1 MARSRA
7 RKIADLISGNTFDD
21 GVISASEVVG
31 LGSAATLASTAFA
44 TAAQGTLGASAL
56 QPTGDGSGLS
66 GILTPTGDGSGL
78 SGISGS
84 ATAIVTHAA
93 APAVGVEGTVYYNTT
108 INVLFISNGSTWQ
121 EVVPQAPNTT
131 GGTVSLSELTYG
143 SSYTYGLG
151 TDFHDAVT
159 TDANLTYVL
168 ASGTLPSGLA
178 INGVNL
184 EWNGVSPVTGATYNF
199 TIRATDG
206 DGLTATQ
213 QYSQVQAGIPA
224 NTVNGSVLY
233 YEGQSGTWT
242 VPANVYS
249 IAVVAIG
256 GGGGGAQYNDGGGG
270 GALAYKNNISVTP
283 NQTFTYASAA
293 ITTQGS
299 HGGNHSK
306 TGGDS
311 TFTGTGV
318 TLVAGGG
325 KSVGST
331 DNRAGGIPTGHDGGG
346 NGGQGGYGGNHA
358 FGPSYSGGGGGGA
371 GGYSGNGGNGGWAWP
386 SGAAAGAAGSGGG
399 GGGGGGSFDSAS
411 GGFVWGPNHGGN
423 VGLEGEGSSG
433 SGGVGSGN
441 GAYPPNPSTYPG
453 PGTNGSATGT
463 TYGGGGAGSGYY
475 QNASNQGLI
484 GRGGAVRIVYK
495 VSAFSFPSTNVG

>member
-93 APAVGVEGTVYYNTT
+93 APAVGSEGAVYYNTT
-108 INVLFISNGSTWQ
+108 LDVLFISNGSAWQ
-121 EVVPQAPNTT
+121 EVIPQAPNTT

-283 NQTFTYASAA
+283 GQTFTYASAA
-293 ITTQGS
+293 ITTAGS

-325 KSVGST
+325 KSVGSPE
-331 DNRAGGIPTGHDGGG
+331 NRAGGVPTGHDGGG

-371 GGYSGNGGNGGWAWP
+371 GGYSGNGGEGGSAYP
-386 SGAAAGAAGSGGG
+386 SGTGTGVSGSGGG
-399 GGGGGGSFDSAS
+399 GGGGGGSRDSNS
-411 GGFVWGPNHGGN
+411 GGYVWGPNHGGN
-423 VGLEGEGSSG
+423 VGVRGQGNNGAGGGASGDG
-433 SGGVGSGN
+433 SGTGGNPYPTAGGIGSTEASG
-441 GAYPPNPSTYPG
+441 GF
-453 PGTNGSATGT
+453 
-463 TYGGGGAGSGYY
+463 GGGGAGAGI
-475 QNASNQGLI
+475 NGGFN